1 MRAIIIEDEP
11 LSVAE
16 LRTTL
21 AEIAPQIEVVATAS
35 SVAEAAAVI
44 AGVGH
49 DLIFMDIHLGDGS
62 GFDIFERTEITV
74 PVIFITAY
82 DSYAL
87 KAFENKGIDYLLKP
101 FGRED
106 LQRAIDKLGLLSG
119 GGSASAEH
127 GAPTQTPP
135 VYQERFLVHMGARM
149 KSVTTAEIAYFMA
162 DGKYLHL
169 VTHDGKDYIVDR
181 TLTEVGEKLPPNLF
195 FRINRRFIVAFDA
208 IREMIRYS
216 GSRIKVVLHPPLTE
230 GEEAFVSTDRVPDF
244 RQWLNRKCSG
254 PYDHRLSENGFFGIS
269 LRFLILGERI
279 SGIVKTG
286 RMDRTQ
292 VHSIRPVRGIYGK
305 AAYKSKRKIVR
316 IVGRNRRSCRLGLRS
331 RCRTRCLLL
340 VTALLP
346 VGSALRLCAV
356 GGSRSTVR
364 SGIVR
369 AAAQQVHRV
378 GQNFGRIAFVVV
390 LVHPFAG
397 AQAPLD
403 IDLRTFADKTVHHV
417 GKTAPQGDRMP
428 LGVFLRLVRRPVEQ
442 TLRRRQTDTGDLHAA
457 FGRTHLGVDA
467 HVADQ
472 YDFVYHLLTG
482 F

>member
-21 AEIAPQIEVVATAS
+21 AEVAPQIEVVATAS

-44 AGVGH
+44 AVVGH
-49 DLIFMDIHLGDGS
+49 DLIFMDIHLGDGN
-62 GFDIFERTEITV
+62 GFDIFQRTEISV

-119 GGSASAEH
+119 GGSTSAEH

-216 GSRIKVVLHPPLTE
+216 GSRIKVVLHPPLAE

-244 RQWLNRKCSG
+244 RQWLNR
-254 PYDHRLSENGFFGIS
+254 
-269 LRFLILGERI
+269 
-279 SGIVKTG
+279 
-286 RMDRTQ
+286 
-292 VHSIRPVRGIYGK
+292 
-305 AAYKSKRKIVR
+305 
-316 IVGRNRRSCRLGLRS
+316 
-331 RCRTRCLLL
+331 
-340 VTALLP
+340 
-346 VGSALRLCAV
+346 
-356 GGSRSTVR
+356 
-364 SGIVR
+364 
-369 AAAQQVHRV
+369 
-378 GQNFGRIAFVVV
+378 
-390 LVHPFAG
+390 
-397 AQAPLD
+397 
-403 IDLRTFADKTVHHV
+403 
-417 GKTAPQGDRMP
+417 
-428 LGVFLRLVRRPVEQ
+428 
-442 TLRRRQTDTGDLHAA
+442 
-457 FGRTHLGVDA
+457 
-467 HVADQ
+467 
-472 YDFVYHLLTG
+472 
-482 F
+482 

>member
-21 AEIAPQIEVVATAS
+21 AEVAPQIEVVATAS

-49 DLIFMDIHLGDGS
+49 DLIFMDIPLGDGS
-62 GFDIFERTEITV
+62 GFDIFQRTEISV

-216 GSRIKVVLHPPLTE
+216 GSRIKVVLHPPLAE

-244 RQWLNRKCSG
+244 RQWLNR
-254 PYDHRLSENGFFGIS
+254 
-269 LRFLILGERI
+269 
-279 SGIVKTG
+279 
-286 RMDRTQ
+286 
-292 VHSIRPVRGIYGK
+292 
-305 AAYKSKRKIVR
+305 
-316 IVGRNRRSCRLGLRS
+316 
-331 RCRTRCLLL
+331 
-340 VTALLP
+340 
-346 VGSALRLCAV
+346 
-356 GGSRSTVR
+356 
-364 SGIVR
+364 
-369 AAAQQVHRV
+369 
-378 GQNFGRIAFVVV
+378 
-390 LVHPFAG
+390 
-397 AQAPLD
+397 
-403 IDLRTFADKTVHHV
+403 
-417 GKTAPQGDRMP
+417 
-428 LGVFLRLVRRPVEQ
+428 
-442 TLRRRQTDTGDLHAA
+442 
-457 FGRTHLGVDA
+457 
-467 HVADQ
+467 
-472 YDFVYHLLTG
+472 
-482 F
+482 

>member
-21 AEIAPQIEVVATAS
+21 AEVAPQIEVVATAS

-44 AGVGH
+44 AAVGH

-62 GFDIFERTEITV
+62 GFDIFERTEIAV

-106 LQRAIDKLGLLSG
+106 LQRAIDKLGLLAG
-119 GGSASAEH
+119 GGSDAAEQDSP
-127 GAPTQTPP
+127 APTQTP

-216 GSRIKVVLHPPLTE
+216 GSRIKVVLHPPLAE
-230 GEEAFVSTDRVPDF
+230 GEETFVSTDRVPDF
-244 RQWLNRKCSG
+244 RKWLNR
-254 PYDHRLSENGFFGIS
+254 
-269 LRFLILGERI
+269 
-279 SGIVKTG
+279 
-286 RMDRTQ
+286 
-292 VHSIRPVRGIYGK
+292 
-305 AAYKSKRKIVR
+305 
-316 IVGRNRRSCRLGLRS
+316 
-331 RCRTRCLLL
+331 
-340 VTALLP
+340 
-346 VGSALRLCAV
+346 
-356 GGSRSTVR
+356 
-364 SGIVR
+364 
-369 AAAQQVHRV
+369 
-378 GQNFGRIAFVVV
+378 
-390 LVHPFAG
+390 
-397 AQAPLD
+397 
-403 IDLRTFADKTVHHV
+403 
-417 GKTAPQGDRMP
+417 
-428 LGVFLRLVRRPVEQ
+428 
-442 TLRRRQTDTGDLHAA
+442 
-457 FGRTHLGVDA
+457 
-467 HVADQ
+467 
-472 YDFVYHLLTG
+472 
-482 F
+482 

>member
-21 AEIAPQIEVVATAS
+21 AEVAPQIEVVATAS

-62 GFDIFERTEITV
+62 GFDICQRTEISV

-216 GSRIKVVLHPPLTE
+216 GSRIKVVLHPPLAE

-244 RQWLNRKCSG
+244 RQWLNR
-254 PYDHRLSENGFFGIS
+254 
-269 LRFLILGERI
+269 
-279 SGIVKTG
+279 
-286 RMDRTQ
+286 
-292 VHSIRPVRGIYGK
+292 
-305 AAYKSKRKIVR
+305 
-316 IVGRNRRSCRLGLRS
+316 
-331 RCRTRCLLL
+331 
-340 VTALLP
+340 
-346 VGSALRLCAV
+346 
-356 GGSRSTVR
+356 
-364 SGIVR
+364 
-369 AAAQQVHRV
+369 
-378 GQNFGRIAFVVV
+378 
-390 LVHPFAG
+390 
-397 AQAPLD
+397 
-403 IDLRTFADKTVHHV
+403 
-417 GKTAPQGDRMP
+417 
-428 LGVFLRLVRRPVEQ
+428 
-442 TLRRRQTDTGDLHAA
+442 
-457 FGRTHLGVDA
+457 
-467 HVADQ
+467 
-472 YDFVYHLLTG
+472 
-482 F
+482 

>member
-21 AEIAPQIEVVATAS
+21 AEVAPQIEVVATAS

-49 DLIFMDIHLGDGS
+49 DLIIMDIHLGDGS
-62 GFDIFERTEITV
+62 GFDIFQRTEISV

-216 GSRIKVVLHPPLTE
+216 GSRIKVVLHPPLAE

-244 RQWLNRKCSG
+244 RQWLNR
-254 PYDHRLSENGFFGIS
+254 
-269 LRFLILGERI
+269 
-279 SGIVKTG
+279 
-286 RMDRTQ
+286 
-292 VHSIRPVRGIYGK
+292 
-305 AAYKSKRKIVR
+305 
-316 IVGRNRRSCRLGLRS
+316 
-331 RCRTRCLLL
+331 
-340 VTALLP
+340 
-346 VGSALRLCAV
+346 
-356 GGSRSTVR
+356 
-364 SGIVR
+364 
-369 AAAQQVHRV
+369 
-378 GQNFGRIAFVVV
+378 
-390 LVHPFAG
+390 
-397 AQAPLD
+397 
-403 IDLRTFADKTVHHV
+403 
-417 GKTAPQGDRMP
+417 
-428 LGVFLRLVRRPVEQ
+428 
-442 TLRRRQTDTGDLHAA
+442 
-457 FGRTHLGVDA
+457 
-467 HVADQ
+467 
-472 YDFVYHLLTG
+472 
-482 F
+482 

>member
-21 AEIAPQIEVVATAS
+21 AEVAPQIEVVATAS

-49 DLIFMDIHLGDGS
+49 DLSFMDIHLGDGS
-62 GFDIFERTEITV
+62 GFDIFQRTEISV

-216 GSRIKVVLHPPLTE
+216 GSRIKVVLHPPLAE

-244 RQWLNRKCSG
+244 RQWLNR
-254 PYDHRLSENGFFGIS
+254 
-269 LRFLILGERI
+269 
-279 SGIVKTG
+279 
-286 RMDRTQ
+286 
-292 VHSIRPVRGIYGK
+292 
-305 AAYKSKRKIVR
+305 
-316 IVGRNRRSCRLGLRS
+316 
-331 RCRTRCLLL
+331 
-340 VTALLP
+340 
-346 VGSALRLCAV
+346 
-356 GGSRSTVR
+356 
-364 SGIVR
+364 
-369 AAAQQVHRV
+369 
-378 GQNFGRIAFVVV
+378 
-390 LVHPFAG
+390 
-397 AQAPLD
+397 
-403 IDLRTFADKTVHHV
+403 
-417 GKTAPQGDRMP
+417 
-428 LGVFLRLVRRPVEQ
+428 
-442 TLRRRQTDTGDLHAA
+442 
-457 FGRTHLGVDA
+457 
-467 HVADQ
+467 
-472 YDFVYHLLTG
+472 
-482 F
+482 